1 MPTGIGQRI
10 RRREDPRFL
19 LGRGR
24 YVDDTRT
31 ENALHVTFVRSSVA
45 HGTIT
50 AIDADEARA
59 LPGVQVFTAAEL
71 GLHPTP
77 PPPMI
82 QVHESMHRPPMATDT
97 VRYVGE
103 IVAAVTADSREAS
116 VDAAALVV
124 VDYDEL
130 PAVTDIREVVKDEVL
145 LFQPSGSNTCLR
157 IPGAG
162 DENLFDGCDVITTGA
177 NESPRLLALPIE
189 PRSTVAQWEDDK
201 LTIRLSTQTPHQ
213 DKAGI
218 AATLGLEP
226 EQVRVIAPD
235 VGGGFGG
242 KGFDV
247 EDILMGALARATGR
261 PCRWTETRSEHM
273 VAMHHGRAQ
282 WADFELGGT
291 RDGQFKALRVK
302 LLQDAGAYPGIG
314 AFLAV
319 LTQMMSSGVY
329 DIPKIEVDITSV
341 VSNSTPIGPVRGAGR
356 PEATQMIER
365 AVDMYAAE
373 IGMDP
378 AELRRRNF
386 IANDRFP
393 IQTAAGATYDIGD
406 YAGALDRALV
416 HAGYDELRAEQERRR
431 ADGSHLLLGIGLSV
445 YVEITNGI
453 GEGEFGAVEVTEDGG
468 ALVRTGSFS
477 HGQGHETTF
486 AQIVSQR
493 TGIDVENIQVLAGD
507 TDRVPRGTG
516 TYGSKSTQ
524 IGGAAAG
531 QASEILVER
540 AKELAADALEASPG
554 DMMLDLDTGSFH
566 VSGSAQPSLGWAELA
581 GQLHQDGRLAEL
593 SAETDFKPDTPT
605 FPFGAHVAV
614 VEVDAETGSVRL
626 TRMIACD
633 DAGTLINPMVA
644 DGQVHG
650 GVAAGI
656 AQALYEE
663 VRYDSAGN
671 PQHTN
676 LVTYCIPTA
685 AELPSFERI
694 EMETPTPVNPL
705 GAKGIGESG
714 TIGATPAVH
723 NAVIDALSHLGVRH
737 LPMPANGETV
747 WRAIQDA
754 RVADAQVRT

>member
-59 LPGVQVFTAAEL
+59 LPGVQVFTAADL

-189 PRSTVAQWEDDK
+189 PRSTVAEWEDDK

-493 TGIDVENIQVLAGD
+493 TGIDVENIHVLAGD

-581 GQLHQDGRLAEL
+581 GQLHEDGRLAEL